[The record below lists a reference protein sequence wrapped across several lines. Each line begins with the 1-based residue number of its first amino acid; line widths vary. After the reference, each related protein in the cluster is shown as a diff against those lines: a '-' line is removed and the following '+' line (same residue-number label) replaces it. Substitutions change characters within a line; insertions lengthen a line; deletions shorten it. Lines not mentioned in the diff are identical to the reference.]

1 MQIKFNLAETGE
13 YSGST
18 PPVPAGRYLVEIVDE
33 KYGPTKSGKGNA
45 LELRYS
51 ILQGEKRGYLIR
63 EWINVDHSTE
73 SAREIAQTQLKS
85 LGIACGKPVY
95 KDTTELFRI
104 PFYLDVIVEEVGG
117 KERNTVKGYAPYGG
131 NAASQGAPPPQ
142 YQAQVQAPPSQYQT
156 QGQGAPPQY
165 QAQPTQSQTPPTQ
178 GASGAWWKQ

>member
-33 KYGPTKSGKGNA
+33 KYGPTKNGKGNA

-63 EWINVDHSTE
+63 EWINIDHSTE
-73 SAREIAQTQLKS
+73 SVREIAQTQLKS

-117 KERNTVKGYAPYGG
+117 KERNAVKGYAPYGG
-131 NAASQGAPPPQ
+131 NASSQG
-142 YQAQVQAPPSQYQT
+142 APPSQYQT